1 MVDLTR
7 LGGEIS
13 SLPLVGHPTG
23 VGGGQPIDTEY
34 RFLLADLL
42 PFGTRAQ
49 VGIEHG
55 GTDESRVS
63 RPHDP
68 RWPTGTLH
76 RSHRSI
82 S

>member
-1 MVDLTR
+1 MHLLSATAAACASRVLLTDVDGTL
-7 LGGEIS
+7 
-13 SLPLVGHPTG
+13 
-23 VGGGQPIDTEY
+23 
-34 RFLLADLL
+34 F

-55 GTDESRVS
+55 GTDESRV
-63 RPHDP
+63 RGPHDP
-68 RWPTGTLH
+68 RWPAGTLH